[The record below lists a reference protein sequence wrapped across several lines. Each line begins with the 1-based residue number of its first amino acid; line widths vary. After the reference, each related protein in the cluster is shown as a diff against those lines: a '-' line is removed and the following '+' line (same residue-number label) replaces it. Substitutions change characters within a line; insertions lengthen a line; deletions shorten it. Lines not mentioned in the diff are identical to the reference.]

1 MLYEDQGYM
10 KIVRLETLRLA
21 EFPNLVW
28 LRVHTDQGLAG
39 IGETSYAAQSVEAY
53 LHEYVAPRVL
63 GRDPLAI
70 ESLARSITPYV
81 GWRASSVETR
91 ASSAL
96 DLALWDLYGKVVN
109 QPLYQVLGGAS
120 REQVRTYNTC
130 AGYRYIRAAGG
141 QNTKNWGLDGKSQG
155 PYEDL
160 DAFLHR
166 ADELAHSLLEQGITG
181 MKIWPFDPHAE
192 ATDGQYIS
200 GPDLQKA
207 LEPFRKIRA
216 AVGDRMDI
224 MVEFHSL
231 WRLTAAQRIARALAE
246 FDTFW
251 HEDPIR
257 MDSLALLKQYAPH
270 SKAPICASEIL
281 AGRWSFKDLLETG
294 VAGIVM
300 FDLAWCGGIS
310 EARRIAALAD
320 AWQLPVAP
328 HDCTGPLVYAASV
341 HFSIWAPNAL
351 IQESVRAFYTGW
363 YNELVTHVP
372 QPVKGYFGKPPG
384 PGIGAELLPEVWKR
398 KDASVRLSSAD

>member
-1 MLYEDQGYM
+1 M
-10 KIVRLETLRLA
+10 KITRLETLRLG

-28 LRVHTDQGLAG
+28 LRVHTDAGVIGL
-39 IGETSYAAQSVEAY
+39 GETSYAAQSVEAY

-63 GRDPLAI
+63 GRDPLEI
-70 ESLARSITPYV
+70 EALHRALIGYL
-81 GWRASSVETR
+81 GWRGSGVETR
-91 ASSAL
+91 AASAF
-96 DLALWDLYGKVVN
+96 DLALWDLYGKVSN
-109 QPLYQVLGGAS
+109 QPLYQLLGGAS
-120 REQVRTYNTC
+120 RERVRTYNTC

-141 QNTKNWGLDGKSQG
+141 QNTKNWGLDGKPQG

-166 ADELAHSLLEQGITG
+166 ADELAQSLLEKGITG

-216 AVGDRMDI
+216 AVGNRMDI

-231 WRLTAAQRIARALAE
+231 WRLTAAQRIAQALAE
-246 FDTFW
+246 FETFW

-270 SKAPICASEIL
+270 SRAPICASEIL

-363 YNELVTHVP
+363 YHELVTHVP

>member
-1 MLYEDQGYM
+1 M
-10 KIVRLETLRLA
+10 KITRLETLRLG

-28 LRVHTDQGLAG
+28 LRVHTDQGVSGL
-39 IGETSYAAQSVEAY
+39 GETSSAAQSVEAY

-63 GRDPLAI
+63 GRDPLEI
-70 ESLARSITPYV
+70 EALTRSLAGYL
-81 GWRASSVETR
+81 GWRGSGVETR
-91 ASSAL
+91 AVSAF
-96 DLALWDLYGKVVN
+96 DLALWDLYGKICA

-120 REQVRTYNTC
+120 RNAIRTYNTC
-130 AGYRYIRAAGG
+130 AGYRYIRSAGG
-141 QNTKNWGLDGKSQG
+141 QSTRNWGLDGKSEG

-166 ADELAHSLLEQGITG
+166 AEELARSLLEQGITG
-181 MKIWPFDPHAE
+181 MKIWPFDPYAE
-192 ATDGQYIS
+192 SSDGQYIS
-200 GPDLQKA
+200 GPDLDKA
-207 LEPFRKIRA
+207 LEPFRRIRG
-216 AVGDRMDI
+216 AVGNRMDI

-231 WRLTAAQRIARALAE
+231 WRLPAAQKIARALAE

-257 MDSLALLKQYAPH
+257 MDSLALLRQYAPH
-270 SKAPICASEIL
+270 SKAPICASEVL

-310 EARRIAALAD
+310 EARRVAALAD

-341 HFSIWAPNAL
+341 HFSIHAPNAL
-351 IQESVRAFYTGW
+351 VQESVRAFYSGW

-372 QPVKGYFGKPPG
+372 KPKAGLLEKPPG
-384 PGIGAELLPEVWKR
+384 PGIGCELLPQVWQR
-398 KDASVRLSSAD
+398 KDAAVRVSPA

>member
-1 MLYEDQGYM
+1 M
-10 KIVRLETLRLA
+10 KITRLETLRLA

-28 LRVHTDQGLAG
+28 LRVHTDQGPVGL
-39 IGETSYAAQSVEAY
+39 GETSYAAQSVETY

-70 ESLARSITPYV
+70 ESLARSIAPYV

-91 ASSAL
+91 ASSAF

-109 QPLYQVLGGAS
+109 QPLYQILGGAS
-120 REQVRTYNTC
+120 RERVRTYNTC

-141 QNTKNWGLDGKSQG
+141 QNTKNWGLDGKPQG

-166 ADELAHSLLEQGITG
+166 ADELAQSLLEQGITG

-192 ATDGQYIS
+192 ATDGLYIS
-200 GPDLQKA
+200 SENLEKS
-207 LEPFRKIRA
+207 LEPFRRIRK
-216 AVGDRMDI
+216 AVGNRMDI

-231 WRLTAAQRIARALAE
+231 WRLTAAQRIAQALAE

-257 MDSLALLKQYAPH
+257 MDSLALLKQYAPY

-300 FDLAWCGGIS
+300 FDLAWCGGIT

-351 IQESVRAFYTGW
+351 IQESVRAFYSGW

-372 QPVKGYFGKPPG
+372 QPVKGYFGRPPG

-398 KDASVRLSSAD
+398 KDASVRVSPA

>member
-1 MLYEDQGYM
+1 M
-10 KIVRLETLRLA
+10 KITRLETLRLG

-28 LRVHTDQGLAG
+28 LRVHTDQGVSGL
-39 IGETSYAAQSVEAY
+39 GETSYAAQSVEAY

-63 GRDPLAI
+63 GRDPLEI
-70 ESLARSITPYV
+70 EALTRSLAGYL
-81 GWRASSVETR
+81 GWRGSGVETR
-91 ASSAL
+91 AVSAF
-96 DLALWDLYGKVVN
+96 DLALWDLYGKICA

-120 REQVRTYNTC
+120 RNAIRTYNTC
-130 AGYRYIRAAGG
+130 AGYRYIRSAGG
-141 QNTKNWGLDGKSQG
+141 QSTRNWGLDGKSEG

-166 ADELAHSLLEQGITG
+166 AEELARSLLEQGITG
-181 MKIWPFDPHAE
+181 MKIWPFDPCAE
-192 ATDGQYIS
+192 SSDGQYIS
-200 GPDLQKA
+200 GPDLDKA
-207 LEPFRKIRA
+207 LEPFRRIRG
-216 AVGDRMDI
+216 AVGNRMDI

-231 WRLTAAQRIARALAE
+231 WRLPAAQKIARALAE

-257 MDSLALLKQYAPH
+257 MDSLALLRQYAPH
-270 SKAPICASEIL
+270 SKAPICASEVL

-310 EARRIAALAD
+310 EARRVAALAD

-341 HFSIWAPNAL
+341 HFSIHAPNAL
-351 IQESVRAFYTGW
+351 VQESVRAFYSGW

-372 QPVKGYFGKPPG
+372 KPKAGLLEKPPG
-384 PGIGAELLPEVWKR
+384 PGIGCELLPQVWQR
-398 KDASVRLSSAD
+398 KDAAVRVSPA

>member
-1 MLYEDQGYM
+1 M
-10 KIVRLETLRLA
+10 KITRLETLRLG

-28 LRVHTDQGLAG
+28 VRVHTDQGLAG
-39 IGETSYAAQSVEAY
+39 LGETSYAAQSVEAY

-63 GRDPLAI
+63 GRDPLEI
-70 ESLARSITPYV
+70 EALGRGLTGYLGFRGA
-81 GWRASSVETR
+81 GVETR
-91 ASSAL
+91 AASAF
-96 DLALWDLYGKVVN
+96 DLALWDLYGKVCN
-109 QPLYQVLGGAS
+109 QPLYQLLGGAS
-120 REQVRTYNTC
+120 RERVRTYNTC

-141 QNTKNWGLDGKSQG
+141 QSTKNWGLDGSAQG

-192 ATDGQYIS
+192 TSDGQYIS

-216 AVGDRMDI
+216 AVGNRMDI

-231 WRLTAAQRIARALAE
+231 WRLPAAQRIAQALTE

-257 MDSLALLKQYAPH
+257 MDSLALLKQYAPY
-270 SKAPICASEIL
+270 SKAPICASETL

-372 QPVKGYFGKPPG
+372 QPVQGYFGKPPG
-384 PGIGAELLPEVWKR
+384 PGIGAELLPDVWKR
-398 KDASVRLSSAD
+398 KDAVVRVSQD

>member
-1 MLYEDQGYM
+1 M
-10 KIVRLETLRLA
+10 KIERLETLRLA

-28 LRVHTDQGLAG
+28 LRVHTDEGVSGL
-39 IGETSYAAQSVEAY
+39 GETSYAAQSVEAY
-53 LHEYVAPRVL
+53 LHEYIAPRVL

-70 ESLARSITPYV
+70 ESLARSVAPYV

-91 ASSAL
+91 AASAL
-96 DLALWDLYGKVVN
+96 DLALWDLYGKVVG
-109 QPLYQVLGGAS
+109 QPLYQLLGGAS
-120 REQVRTYNTC
+120 RERVRTYNTC

-141 QNTKNWGLDGKSQG
+141 QNTKNWGLDGKPQG

-160 DAFLHR
+160 DAFLRR
-166 ADELAHSLLEQGITG
+166 ADELAQSLLEQGITG
-181 MKIWPFDPHAE
+181 MKIWPFDPYAE
-192 ATDGQYIS
+192 ASDGQYIS
-200 GPDLQKA
+200 GPDLHQA
-207 LEPFRKIRA
+207 LEPFRRIRN
-216 AVGDRMDI
+216 AVGNRIDI

-231 WRLTAAQRIARALAE
+231 WRLPAAQRIAQALAE

-257 MDSLALLKQYAPH
+257 MDSLALLKQYAPY

-310 EARRIAALAD
+310 EARRITALAD

-351 IQESVRAFYTGW
+351 VQESVRAFYSGW

-372 QPVKGYFGKPPG
+372 KPVQGYFGKPPG
-384 PGIGAELLPEVWKR
+384 PGIGVELLPELWKR
-398 KDASVRLSSAD
+398 KDASVRVSPA